1 MKEIE
6 FRKGMSVIITDNEYR
21 KEIALEKRF
30 KRDRR
35 KAKERYNKSLMV
47 AMSTLFASIM

>member
-6 FRKGMSVIITDNEYR
+6 FKKGMSVIITDNEY
-21 KEIALEKRF
+21 KKVLALEKRF
-30 KRDRR
+30 NRDRR
-35 KAKERYNKSLMV
+35 KAKERYNKSLMM

>member
-6 FRKGMSVIITDNEYR
+6 FKKGMSVIITDNEYR

-35 KAKERYNKSLMV
+35 KAKERYYKSLMV
-47 AMSTLFASIM
+47 AMSTLLSTIL